1 MRSMKPADGAAAQ
14 AEGVPCK
21 GEGGRFRR
29 GALYG
34 EERLRA
40 SLLRSPLRVAMQCS
54 LALLPQGMLTDGSKF
69 DSSVDRGQPFE
80 FTLGKGQVIKGWDQ
94 GIAGMW

>member
-1 MRSMKPADGAAAQ
+1 MHARS
-14 AEGVPCK
+14 
-21 GEGGRFRR
+21 
-29 GALYG
+29 LT
-34 EERLRA
+34 
-40 SLLRSPLRVAMQCS
+40 SPLRVAVQRR
-54 LALLPQGMLTDGSKF
+54 LGTLPQGMLTDGSKF